1 MNLCVDVGNTSVK
14 VGLFDEDNLVS
25 SYSFITDI
33 NKTEDEYEA
42 IIRNQIR
49 NKNISIK
56 DIENVIYSS
65 VVPEINYSLKTAIG
79 AVTNKKPLIL
89 CPGIKTGIRM
99 VVDNPNEVGSDLI
112 ADVVGAKEK
121 YGYPTIIADLGT
133 ATKMLL
139 IDKDGNFSSALIMP
153 GISISS
159 ANLSN
164 KAALLPSVSLET
176 PKSVIARNTIDCM
189 NAGMV
194 YGHAD
199 MIVGLA
205 NRIEREIGYKCN
217 RILTGGGSRV
227 LVDIVKNDYQF
238 DSILGLSGLNSILK
252 RNLRK

>member
-1 MNLCVDVGNTSVK
+1 MNLCIDVGNTSVK
-14 VGLFDEDNLVS
+14 VGLFDKEILVC

-33 NKTEDEYEA
+33 NKTEDEYET

-49 NKNISIK
+49 NKNISLK
-56 DIENVIYSS
+56 DINNVIYSS
-65 VVPEINYSLKTAIG
+65 VVPEINYALKEAIRRI
-79 AVTNKKPLIL
+79 TDIKPLIL
-89 CPGIKTGIRM
+89 CPGVKTGIRM

-139 IDKDGNFSSALIMP
+139 IDKDGNFSAALIMP

-176 PKSVIARNTIDCM
+176 PKSVIAKNTIDCM

-199 MIVGLA
+199 MIIGLA

-217 RILTGGGSRV
+217 RVLTGGGSRV
-227 LVDIVKNDYQF
+227 LIDIVKNEYQF
-238 DSILGLSGLNSILK
+238 DASLGLLGLNSILK
-252 RNLRK
+252 KNLK